1 MTTNPHD
8 RRLADFARILGLE
21 RNLLEYLLY
30 KLVAARLLMAG
41 TDPRYIIQSLVEV
54 EDALD
59 RVREIAGKREAA
71 LTEIARAV
79 GLERDQLTISRLAE
93 IASPATRFVMY
104 ELKHEYVR
112 LAHQIEQVSSDN
124 KRLADLALSTTAEV
138 LKNLAG
144 SPAGVT
150 YDQRGSSHQT
160 QPRPVRLDEVI

>member
-8 RRLADFARILGLE
+8 RRLADLARILGLE

-59 RVREIAGKREAA
+59 RVRGIAGKREAA

-93 IASPATRFVMY
+93 MASPATRFVMY

-150 YDQRGSSHQT
+150 YDQRGSSHQA

>member
-8 RRLADFARILGLE
+8 RRLADLARILGLE

-59 RVREIAGKREAA
+59 RVRVIAGKREAA

-93 IASPATRFVMY
+93 MASPATRFVMY

-150 YDQRGSSHQT
+150 YDQRGSSHQA